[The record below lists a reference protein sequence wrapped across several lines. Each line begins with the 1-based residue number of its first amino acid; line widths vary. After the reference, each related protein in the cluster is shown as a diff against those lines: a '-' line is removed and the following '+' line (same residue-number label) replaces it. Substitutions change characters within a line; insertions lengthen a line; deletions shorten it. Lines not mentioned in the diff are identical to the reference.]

1 MSIGKGG
8 TVALCFTFW
17 HFRPN
22 FAGAGSGHIR
32 VRASFPNAKDF
43 NLKGFIRMS
52 TVSMLIVACGVLALL
67 YGAYAIR
74 SVLAAPAG
82 TERMQEIAAAVQEG
96 ANAYLNRQYTA
107 IAVAGIAIVAALSAP
122 LPLRPLQLQWPLSL
136 VLGSSVAGAIWL
148 NIKPLS
154 V

>member
-1 MSIGKGG
+1 MRIGKGG

-22 FAGAGSGHIR
+22 FAGAGSGHIG

-82 TERMQEIAAAVQEG
+82 TERMQEIASAIQEG
-96 ANAYLNRQYTA
+96 ANAYLKRQYMT
-107 IAVAGIAIVAALSAP
+107 IAAVGAAMVQAAA
-122 LPLRPLQLQWPLSL
+122 QGHGGGA
-136 VLGSSVAGAIWL
+136 LGM
-148 NIKPLS
+148 
-154 V
+154 